1 MAEKNIKRREEI
13 LTTAYRLLGE
23 KHYDHVSLSDIAKGA
38 GINKSLLQHYYG
50 QKIDIVKA
58 MLTEMLETA
67 SSYMKQLPYEDEEIF
82 QWISDFNML
91 FFKGAAANYSLRMF
105 IRASVMHDECL
116 DIWVDT
122 ICDWLRRHCGENT
135 FTYLE
140 LKRAICFA
148 MGGSMHLYLH
158 QDELDIDYRR
168 ICRRHIWIILHFL
181 HYEEEAIGKIIK
193 TTDERIEGEDAQQY
207 LQYCAENIPWLNL

>member
-13 LTTAYRLLGE
+13 LTTAYELLGE
-23 KHYDHVSLSDIAKGA
+23 RHYDKVSLADIAKGA

-50 QKIDIVKA
+50 QKIDMVKA
-58 MLTEMLETA
+58 MLSEMLEV
-67 SSYMKQLPYEDEEIF
+67 SYSYMGRLPYQDEDVF
-82 QWISDFNML
+82 QRISDFNML
-91 FFKGAAANYSLRMF
+91 FFKGAAGNYRLRMF
-105 IRASVMHDECL
+105 IRASVKHDECL
-116 DIWVDT
+116 DIWVET
-122 ICDWLRRHCGENT
+122 ICDWLRRHCAEET

-168 ICRRHIWIILHFL
+168 ICRRHVWTILHFL
-181 HYEEEAIGKIIK
+181 HYEEAAINEIQQ
-193 TTDERIEGEDAQQY
+193 TTDERIQKEDAQAY
-207 LQYCAENIPWLNL
+207 LQYCEENIPWLRL